1 MTFTQKTKYSIK
13 DFFSKSDQIRTIKI
27 PERRHW
33 RRSGIFI
40 VNFEHISHL
49 AMRIWSNLLKKSLIE
64 DFTFCEVDQ
73 KLEINTRNLQLRNL
87 LTKTT

>member
-1 MTFTQKTKYSIK
+1 MTSIQKTKYSIK
-13 DFFSKSDQIRTIKI
+13 DFFSKSDQIRTIKV
-27 PERRHW
+27 PERHW

-49 AMRIWSNLLKKSLIE
+49 ALRIWSNLLKKSLIE